1 MRDPKLSRLEG
12 ELSRVPGV
20 TGARVVGEEA
30 PSEIHIVATAE
41 RPPKQIVRDVQ
52 SLCAASFGMPID
64 HRIVSVVRLDE
75 QPEDEQPEDGQAEVE
90 RPEQAKVP
98 TPAHADGF
106 RPAIE
111 RVVLATKGDTGWVKV
126 ALRWPDGTTS
136 EGAGAAA
143 PTREARAR
151 GATGALL
158 KALEQILVAKGA
170 RIEIDHIS
178 VQRLDSSESVLIHL
192 FYYEGSMRT
201 ALLGSAVIQDDI
213 ATAAVR
219 AMLQALNRKLS

>member
-12 ELSRVPGV
+12 ELARVPGV

-41 RPPKQIVRDVQ
+41 RPPKQIVRDIQ

-64 HRIVSVVRLDE
+64 HRIVSIVRLDE
-75 QPEDEQPEDGQAEVE
+75 QPEGEQAEVE
-90 RPEQAKVP
+90 Q
-98 TPAHADGF
+98 PAPAASPLAIHPNGH

-158 KALEQILVAKGA
+158 RALEQILAAKGA
-170 RIEIDHIS
+170 RIEVDQIS
-178 VQRLDSSESVLIHL
+178 VQRLNASESVLIHL

>member
-1 MRDPKLSRLEG
+1 MRHPKLSRLEE
-12 ELSRVPGV
+12 ELARVPGV
-20 TGARVVGEEA
+20 TGARVVGEDA
-30 PSEIHIVATAE
+30 PSEIHVVATAE

-64 HRIVSVVRLDE
+64 HRIVSIVRLDE
-75 QPEDEQPEDGQAEVE
+75 HPEPAAAPVSIHPDGI
-90 RPEQAKVP
+90 
-98 TPAHADGF
+98 

-126 ALRWPDGTTS
+126 ALKWPDGTTT

-151 GATGALL
+151 GAAGAVL
-158 KALEQILVAKGA
+158 KAIEQNLGAKGA
-170 RIEIDHIS
+170 RVEVDHIS
-178 VQRLDSSESVLIHL
+178 VQKVESSESVLIHL

-201 ALLGSAVIQDDI
+201 ALLGSAIIQDDI
-213 ATAAVR
+213 ATATVR
-219 AMLQALNRKLS
+219 AMLQALNRKLT

>member
-1 MRDPKLSRLEG
+1 MRHPKLSRLEE
-12 ELSRVPGV
+12 ELARVPGI
-20 TGARVVGEEA
+20 TGARVVGEEV
-30 PSEIHIVATAE
+30 PSEIHVVATAE

-75 QPEDEQPEDGQAEVE
+75 QAE
-90 RPEQAKVP
+90 
-98 TPAHADGF
+98 PAPPVAVHADAH
-106 RPAIE
+106 RPALE

-126 ALRWPDGTTS
+126 ALRWPDGTTT

-151 GATGALL
+151 GATGALF
-158 KALEQILVAKGA
+158 KALEQILAAKGA

-178 VQRLDSSESVLIHL
+178 VQKVNTSESVLVHL
-192 FYYEGSMRT
+192 FYYEGTLRT
-201 ALLGSAVIQDDI
+201 ALLGSAVIHDDI

-219 AMLQALNRKLS
+219 AMLQALNRKLT